1 MTKGAE
7 DLKQYKVSGLAKEMG
22 VSPDLLKLYEEYGL
36 IAPRR
41 DPGSQ
46 YRYYNIYDGGQ
57 LVSCLTLRN
66 MGFSVRQTADA
77 LRTMDHSALAS
88 ALEGRRAA
96 LEEERARLDRLIP
109 AVEEYA
115 AFLAE
120 FSAPEREPLA
130 CVRPGYYFLAQSSS
144 EEFRQTGE
152 QKLLARRLLDELPW
166 SERLLVLRA
175 GALRGDGPFHFQ
187 WGLALREDRA
197 EGWPVEALRYL
208 PPRRCVR
215 LMENHDAAVKVS
227 REGFQ
232 SVITWLAAEGLA
244 VEEDVVCR
252 VPVTTM
258 EGGMRT
264 AHRAVYL
271 PVADG
276 KWVENLR

>member
-1 MTKGAE
+1 M
-7 DLKQYKVSGLAKEMG
+7 
-22 VSPDLLKLYEEYGL
+22 
-36 IAPRR
+36 
-41 DPGSQ
+41 
-46 YRYYNIYDGGQ
+46 
-57 LVSCLTLRN
+57 
-66 MGFSVRQTADA
+66 
-77 LRTMDHSALAS
+77 
-88 ALEGRRAA
+88 
-96 LEEERARLDRLIP
+96 
-109 AVEEYA
+109 
-115 AFLAE
+115 
-120 FSAPEREPLA
+120 
-130 CVRPGYYFLAQSSS
+130 
-144 EEFRQTGE
+144 
-152 QKLLARRLLDELPW
+152 
-166 SERLLVLRA
+166 LRA

-197 EGWPVEALRYL
+197 EGWPVEELRYL

-276 KWVENLR
+276 KWVENLH